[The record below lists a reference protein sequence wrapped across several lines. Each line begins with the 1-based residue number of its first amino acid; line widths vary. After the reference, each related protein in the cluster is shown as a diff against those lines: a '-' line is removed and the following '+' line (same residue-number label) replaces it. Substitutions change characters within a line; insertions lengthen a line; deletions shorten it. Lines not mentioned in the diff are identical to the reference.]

1 MYCRG
6 IQLIGA
12 GLYSTPYYI
21 QQWMRY
27 AKAYLRY
34 QIFFDRFVS
43 GSGAVGDQPSGLD
56 SWRAG

>member
-1 MYCRG
+1 
-6 IQLIGA
+6 
-12 GLYSTPYYI
+12 
-21 QQWMRY
+21 MRY